1 MSNMTSISFA
11 EAEVK
16 QENRKEN
23 ETIGTYLKRVR
34 TTCGHTLE
42 DVAQVTKINIRYLEA
57 IENDEFS
64 KIPGD
69 TFLKGFLRSYSRF
82 LNIDE
87 HEITGRLKEKNKAE
101 SNTLKIHTHEEYK
114 KNKGNGIRV
123 TPKNIKIILTS
134 AGGLVVIL
142 LLVLFFSSGRETT
155 TIQSSK
161 NIHAPSVSLSDEPVM
176 SGAHTKDDDNS
187 LPFKGR
193 GRVGMGL
200 FSGEAKQRQ
209 PVPVSTQPVAMK
221 VYAKE
226 LTWMQANIDGNNIQE
241 KLLKPGEE
249 VSWNAQEKI
258 ILTVGNAGG
267 IDMEINGKKQE
278 PLGKSGGVLKGV
290 VVTSAGVLR

>member
-1 MSNMTSISFA
+1 MSNKTLISFA
-11 EAEVK
+11 EAVVI

-34 TTCGHTLE
+34 STCGHTLE
-42 DVAQVTKINIRYLEA
+42 DVAHVTKINLRYLEA

-69 TFLKGFLRSYSRF
+69 TFLKGFLRSYARF

-87 HEITGRLKEKNKAE
+87 HELTGKLKEKNKTE

-114 KNKGNGIRV
+114 KHKGNGISV
-123 TPKNIKIILTS
+123 TPKNIKIILTT
-134 AGGLVVIL
+134 AGGLIVII
-142 LLVLFFSSGRETT
+142 LLVLFFSSGRETST
-155 TIQSSK
+155 VQSSK
-161 NIHAPSVSLSDEPVM
+161 NIHVNSNSAVDEV
-176 SGAHTKDDDNS
+176 
-187 LPFKGR
+187 
-193 GRVGMGL
+193 
-200 FSGEAKQRQ
+200 KQIQ
-209 PVPVSTQPVAMK
+209 PVQGSVQPVVLK

-249 VSWNAQEKI
+249 ASWNAQEKI
-258 ILTVGNAGG
+258 IITVGNAGG
-267 IDMEINGKKQE
+267 IDLEINGKKQE

-290 VVTSAGVLR
+290 VVTSAGVSKE